1 MNVRQGILNMLY
13 RNLGN
18 DLKVSALGLGCMPMT
33 GLSGATI
40 GTYGAVDH
48 TEALATIHRQSP
60 SA

>member
-1 MNVRQGILNMLY
+1 MLY